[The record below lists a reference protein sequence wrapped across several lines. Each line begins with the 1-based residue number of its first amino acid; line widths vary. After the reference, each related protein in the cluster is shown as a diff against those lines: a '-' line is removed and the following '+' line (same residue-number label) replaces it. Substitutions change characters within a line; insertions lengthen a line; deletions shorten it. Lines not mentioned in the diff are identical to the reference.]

1 MRILLLA
8 AAAAVT
14 LAGGAAAT
22 LAISDDSLALAGS
35 TTTTSSAV
43 APAGASED
51 VSGPCDEAE
60 HARAAR
66 CAGTA
71 PASTPTGSE
80 PSRRTD
86 GAGRRHHQRHRGSGS
101 DRSGSGHGAD
111 DTSGHGGGG
120 DDGHGGGSDGGH
132 GGHGRDHAEDD

>member
-35 TTTTSSAV
+35 TTSTSSAG
-43 APAGASED
+43 AGED

-60 HARAAR
+60 HAREAR

-71 PASTPTGSE
+71 PASTPTGSQ
-80 PSRRTD
+80 PSRRKD
-86 GAGRRHHQRHRGSGS
+86 DAGRRHHQRHRGSGS
-101 DRSGSGHGAD
+101 DRSGSGDGAD
-111 DTSGHGGGG
+111 DNSGHGG
-120 DDGHGGGSDGGH
+120 DDDAGHGDGGH